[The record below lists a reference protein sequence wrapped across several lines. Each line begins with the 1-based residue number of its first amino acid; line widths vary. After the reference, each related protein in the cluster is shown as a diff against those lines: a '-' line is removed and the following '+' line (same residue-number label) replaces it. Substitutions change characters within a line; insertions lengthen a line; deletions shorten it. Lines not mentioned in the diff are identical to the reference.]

1 MIRIAVTSEG
11 WKFLKNPLRNY
22 MCPKINIYVVGY
34 SYVDVSVDFPPLHS
48 VWNGYDE
55 TLPFITYFGKP
66 MKKNVNKL
74 AKR

>member
-1 MIRIAVTSEG
+1 
-11 WKFLKNPLRNY
+11 